1 MIAFWYAIAAVAVA
15 VYVALDGFDF
25 GAGIIAPFVARSESE
40 RTEVL
45 EAIGPF
51 WNGNEVWLLAGG
63 GTLLMAFPVAFAAGF
78 SGLYLPLTILL
89 WLLILRG
96 MSMELRSHV
105 DNPLWRTFWDRLL
118 TLVSLL
124 IAIVFGAALGIV
136 IRGVPLDESGQFLL
150 GLFGGAGGGVLNPY
164 TVFVGVVAAVLLAQ
178 HGAQFLAWRGGG
190 LVQARSQQ
198 LAAKLLPASVILL
211 IAGAVATAFVQPP
224 LWSAMLSRPLAWPLV
239 SGAVLAVAI
248 CGYGNW
254 RRRPGAAFAG
264 SALTLVFILAASAAA
279 EFPILLRS
287 TVGPQFNIEAAGA
300 AAGPHSLLAAS
311 VWWPLGLLLSAAYT
325 AALFRVF
332 RGARKV

>member
-1 MIAFWYAIAAVAVA
+1 MIAFWYAITAVAVA

-40 RTEVL
+40 RAAVL

-78 SGLYLPLTILL
+78 SGLYLPLSILL

-105 DNPLWRTFWDRLL
+105 DNQLWRTFWDRLL

-124 IAIVFGAALGIV
+124 IAIIFGAALGIV
-136 IRGVPLDESGQFLL
+136 IRGVPIDASGQFLL
-150 GLFGGAGGGVLNPY
+150 GLFGGSGGGVLNPY
-164 TVFVGVVAAVLLAQ
+164 TVLVGVVAAVLLAQ
-178 HGAQFLAWRGGG
+178 HGAQFLAWRADG
-190 LVQARSQQ
+190 LVQVRSLHLARAMLPGSVF
-198 LAAKLLPASVILL
+198 LMMAA
-211 IAGAVATAFVQPP
+211 AVATAFVQPP

-239 SGAVLAVAI
+239 AGAAVSVAI

-254 RRRPGAAFAG
+254 SRRPGAAFAG
-264 SALTLVFILAASAAA
+264 SALTLVFILAASAAG
-279 EFPILLRS
+279 EFPVLLRS

-300 AAGPHSLLAAS
+300 AAGPHSLFAAS
-311 VWWPLGLLLSAAYT
+311 VWWPLGLVLAAAYT
-325 AALFRVF
+325 TTLFRVF
-332 RGARKV
+332 RRASV